1 MSRGKPLFT
10 IPIGTKGKVE
20 VTSPAEKVYLVAFGS
35 PPDNRL
41 VTDFCEAIL
50 LALDILETKYQ
61 HGVVITTSL
70 IDKFYS
76 NGLDLE
82 HAMQPGFFAN
92 VLYKLWRRIL
102 IYPMPT
108 IALIN
113 GHGFA
118 GALMTAMMHDYRIM
132 NPHKGYLCLNEVELG
147 VPLRPAMSSI
157 FRQKCSPTVYRTL
170 VLEGKRFKASSISSL
185 GALKD
190 NIIDGVGGLE
200 EALKFIEELK
210 LTSRPD
216 KGVVGDLK
224 REMWRETVEFLE
236 NDERESELLRKASD
250 KLDAEAA
257 ERKKRVE
264 AWSTKAK
271 L

>member
-10 IPIGTKGKVE
+10 VPIGTKGKVE
-20 VTSPAEKVYLVAFGS
+20 VTSPAEKVYVVAFGS

-70 IDKFYS
+70 IEKFYS

-92 VLYKLWRRIL
+92 VLFKLWRRIL

-132 NPHKGYLCLNEVELG
+132 NPHRGYLCLNEVELG

-170 VLEGKRFKASSISSL
+170 VLEGKRFKSL
-185 GALKD
+185 DALKND
-190 NIIDGVGGLE
+190 IIDGVGGLE
-200 EALKFIEELK
+200 EVLTFIEELK

-224 REMWRETVEFLE
+224 REMWRETVNFLE
-236 NDERESELLRKASD
+236 NDERESERLRKASD
-250 KLDAEAA
+250 RLDAEAA
-257 ERKKRVE
+257 EREKKIQ
-264 AWSTKAK
+264 AWSAKVQAK